1 MSVKKNFIYNGILLV
16 SQYIFPMLVFPYIT
30 RIFGASTLG
39 MVSFVDGI
47 CDYFILFS
55 TLGLTLTGLRAVAK
69 SRDDKEVLSK
79 TFSELLALHLL
90 STLIFVGIY
99 VVLTMTVPR
108 MRVNSDLFY
117 ISISKLVF
125 NVFLIEWFY
134 RGIENFK
141 FITLRSIIVKV
152 LYVALIFLLVKTKAD
167 YYIYYILTCSVVVF
181 NAIINFSF
189 VRTKVFFVYKNLNIR
204 QHLMSYFTVG
214 LYMLVTSMYTSF
226 NIGFLGFVSNNTSVG
241 YYSTSSKLFS
251 IIMGFFGALNTVLIP
266 RLSSLTQKDN
276 DDEMMALIN
285 KSLGFLVTFCFPII
299 IVCLVL
305 AKPIIHAISG
315 AGFDGAIICFRLI
328 IPLIF
333 VLGLAQIFA
342 NQILMTLKKD
352 RELLIASVTGAVL
365 GVTLNILLVP
375 KFKEVGTSLVL
386 LVSEIIVTVVLYY
399 FTIKYS
405 SFRFPY
411 VSVLKNLL
419 FSIPYFCICY
429 ASLMLFSNPFLII
442 ASASVLSG
450 IYFVISQ
457 LFLLKNPLLTPYY
470 HNLTSILRKR
480 YAT

>member
-1 MSVKKNFIYNGILLV
+1 
-16 SQYIFPMLVFPYIT
+16 
-30 RIFGASTLG
+30 
-39 MVSFVDGI
+39 
-47 CDYFILFS
+47 
-55 TLGLTLTGLRAVAK
+55 
-69 SRDDKEVLSK
+69 
-79 TFSELLALHLL
+79 
-90 STLIFVGIY
+90 
-99 VVLTMTVPR
+99 
-108 MRVNSDLFY
+108 
-117 ISISKLVF
+117 
-125 NVFLIEWFY
+125 
-134 RGIENFK
+134 
-141 FITLRSIIVKV
+141 
-152 LYVALIFLLVKTKAD
+152 
-167 YYIYYILTCSVVVF
+167 VF

-450 IYFVISQ
+450 IYFVVSQ